1 MHTDRKLIAA
11 ASARTRKQIGTS
23 SIVFVGLMGAGKS
36 AIGRMSA
43 QALNLP
49 FVDSDHEIEAVS
61 RMSIT
66 DLFASYGEE
75 EFRSLEARVIERLLA
90 DGPRVVSTGGGAFI
104 NEKTRAL
111 IKERGV
117 SIWLDGDLE
126 VLWDRVKKRNTRPLL
141 KTANPKETLAE
152 LMRVRN
158 PTYAE
163 AEITVRSRDVPKEV
177 VVGEVLQALAEYTA
191 TDGKNER

>member
-66 DLFASYGEE
+66 DLFASYGED

-163 AEITVRSRDVPKEV
+163 ADITVRSRDVPKEV